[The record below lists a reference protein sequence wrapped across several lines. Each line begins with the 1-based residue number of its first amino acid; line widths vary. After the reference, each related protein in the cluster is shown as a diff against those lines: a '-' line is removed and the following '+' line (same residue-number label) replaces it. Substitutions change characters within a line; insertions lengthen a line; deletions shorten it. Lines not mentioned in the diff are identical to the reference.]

1 MLYRQDDAPA
11 CRWIAASA
19 HERTATN
26 GLRFG
31 GDEGTMTVAKKMI
44 AGSKWLKA
52 TLRIERMG
60 LRVGFS
66 FAKRESTF
74 QPRTVSACLGR
85 RSPRRRGIDQ
95 PGGTYHAERM
105 ERTLGSPCATISDDS
120 STNALRAYGRF
131 LARHHIALG
140 KSTGCSRDVE
150 VPVSRIPGVQVRSS
164 SVWPFFPVREAAV
177 NHVLS

>member
-11 CRWIAASA
+11 CLWIALAA

-31 GDEGTMTVAKKMI
+31 GDEGTMTVATKMI
-44 AGSKWLKA
+44 AGSKWLNA

-74 QPRTVSACLGR
+74 QPRTVSPCLGR

-140 KSTGCSRDVE
+140 SHRLFAGRRGARVKNTRC
-150 VPVSRIPGVQVRSS
+150 PGRE
-164 SVWPFFPVREAAV
+164 FFGLAIFPVREAAV
-177 NHVLS
+177 SHVLS